1 MRIGLFDSGIGGFTV
16 LKKVIELCP
25 NNSFIYLADT
35 ARLPYG
41 IKTFNAVFK
50 GKLNSTIFLTRSN
63 ITPTDTETTVKA
75 EIEKIK
81 GGINCERIHLSSRG
95 I

>member
-1 MRIGLFDSGIGGFTV
+1 MRLGLFDSGVGGFTV

-41 IKTFNAVFK
+41 VKT
-50 GKLNSTIFLTRSN
+50 T
-63 ITPTDTETTVKA
+63 A
-75 EIEKIK
+75 EIKKIAEVK
-81 GGINCERIHLSSRG
+81 SFASDWLSLLCLM
-95 I
+95 

>member
-1 MRIGLFDSGIGGFTV
+1 MALNAFSSLLEESLLYVNKEANKVAIGNDKTTKPGNLRIKIL
-16 LKKVIELCP
+16 
-25 NNSFIYLADT
+25 
-35 ARLPYG
+35 
-41 IKTFNAVFK
+41 NALFK

-75 EIEKIK
+75 EIENIK